1 MDDTFRLL
9 VEGARD
15 YAIFML
21 DVNGFIVTWNP
32 GAEKIKGYRA
42 DEIIGRHF
50 SCFYPPEQVARGWPE
65 HELRMAR
72 REGRFED
79 EGWRLRKDGTR
90 FWANVVITAL
100 YDRDGVLRGFGK
112 LTRDLTE
119 RRRLEA
125 LETRERELNEFLA
138 MLSHELRNPLAPMR
152 NVVGVLRTGTRD
164 EAILRWSHDVLD
176 RQLAQLTR
184 LVEDLLDV
192 SRMTSGKITLREEPL
207 DLCEVI
213 AGAVEM
219 HRPLIEARG
228 HSLKVMLPAEP
239 LGVLGDPTRL
249 AQVMQNLLSNA
260 TKYTPDGGTIEVSVA
275 REGDEAVVRVRD
287 TGVGMPP
294 ALVKRVFDLFA
305 QGERSLDRSEGGLG
319 IGLTLVERI
328 VKQHGGSIRA
338 RSDGPGTGSEF
349 VVRLPLLAGEV
360 PRRAPPSSQPAAA
373 PSAATRRVLI
383 VDDHQDSADSL
394 GMLVRRWGHEAWS
407 AYDGPAALALATQRK
422 PDVVLLDLGLPGM
435 DGFEVARRLRAI
447 PGLEHVR
454 IVALT
459 GYGRSQDQRASEQAG
474 FDLHWVKPVH
484 AATLAALLQD
494 PLRDPS

>member
-1 MDDTFRLL
+1 
-9 VEGARD
+9 
-15 YAIFML
+15 
-21 DVNGFIVTWNP
+21 
-32 GAEKIKGYRA
+32 
-42 DEIIGRHF
+42 
-50 SCFYPPEQVARGWPE
+50 
-65 HELRMAR
+65 
-72 REGRFED
+72 
-79 EGWRLRKDGTR
+79 
-90 FWANVVITAL
+90 
-100 YDRDGVLRGFGK
+100 
-112 LTRDLTE
+112 
-119 RRRLEA
+119 
-125 LETRERELNEFLA
+125 
-138 MLSHELRNPLAPMR
+138 
-152 NVVGVLRTGTRD
+152 
-164 EAILRWSHDVLD
+164 
-176 RQLAQLTR
+176 
-184 LVEDLLDV
+184 
-192 SRMTSGKITLREEPL
+192 
-207 DLCEVI
+207 
-213 AGAVEM
+213 
-219 HRPLIEARG
+219 
-228 HSLKVMLPAEP
+228 
-239 LGVLGDPTRL
+239 
-249 AQVMQNLLSNA
+249 MQNLLSNA